1 LRFFFRR
8 TVRRI
13 LSDGGLANMI
23 VFAKRRVQRHASA
36 EWGHFRSLIHVNGED
51 KGSVLNDAIRWTECP
66 AAVLVMERGD
76 F

>member
-1 LRFFFRR
+1 LRFFFE
-8 TVRRI
+8 VGRI
-13 LSDGGLANMI
+13 LSDGGLANVI

-51 KGSVLNDAIRWTECP
+51 KGSVLNDAIRWTKSP
-66 AAVLVMERGD
+66 DAVPVMERRD